1 MAEKQYKTEM
11 EHRDFVLSK
20 FAAIVTLCI
29 PCSKGLQK
37 TQHRDPK
44 GKAPLTRPLREETSL
59 SPDECLELSRR

>member
-1 MAEKQYKTEM
+1 MEKKQYKTGM

-37 TQHRDPK
+37 TQRRYPK
-44 GKAPLTRPLREETSL
+44 GQALLATSYAGRNQPIL
-59 SPDECLELSRR
+59 